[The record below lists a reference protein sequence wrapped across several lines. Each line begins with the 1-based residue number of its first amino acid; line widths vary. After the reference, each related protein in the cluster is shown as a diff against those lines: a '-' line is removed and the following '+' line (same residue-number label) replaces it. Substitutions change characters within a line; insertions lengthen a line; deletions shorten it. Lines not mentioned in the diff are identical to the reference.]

1 MNRLIDILTFDPK
14 HVITMAQA
22 NFWIFFAVIFFIY
35 SLIHKRTRIRSAY
48 LILVSLFFYY
58 KTSGFFIGVLAFTT
72 IYNYFLGL
80 TIGRHRNEKPKAAQ
94 AWMVIGI
101 TINVIILCY
110 FKYMYFFT
118 DIYNSLV
125 GANAQVFNV
134 LGFVG
139 NGFKDYGYFSVD
151 SIIMPLGISFY
162 TFKTI
167 AYLVEVKKGEINP
180 VKSFTDFSFFVTFF
194 PSLVQGPIE
203 RGKDFIPQINAKLQ
217 ITKEMFGIGTFLI
230 LKGLIKK
237 MILADYIA
245 VHFLNKV
252 FEDPETYSGMTN
264 IFALMGYSL
273 QVYADFAGYTDM
285 AVGVALLM
293 GYKLRHNFNEPYKAV
308 SCGDF
313 WKRWHITLS
322 SWLKDFIYIPLGGNR
337 NGSYGSWIIVGLSLV
352 FCIFAIDN
360 HVVLSVLMGS
370 FIFMFFLL
378 IVYEPFRFHFNRN
391 INLMLTMLIG
401 GLWHGASWNF
411 VIWGGLNGVGI
422 LVYKYWSKISPY
434 EKINHWLVI
443 GFKVLITW
451 LFITYTRLYFR
462 MPDIDST
469 LIWYDQVMYNMK
481 FSWKSIEILWQYFQ
495 WPVIIILLGYAMHW
509 TPTRAKNWLQGTF
522 VQSPVWAKALAV
534 ITVAFVC
541 YQTYSADFV
550 AFIYMSF

>member
-1 MNRLIDILTFDPK
+1 MNRLIDLLTFDPK

-22 NFWIFFAVIFFIY
+22 NFWILFAVVFFIY
-35 SLIHKRTRIRSAY
+35 SLIYKRTRIRTAY

-58 KTSGFFIGVLAFTT
+58 KSSGFFVGVLAFTT
-72 IYNYFLGL
+72 IYNYFIGL
-80 TIGRHRNEKPKAAQ
+80 TVAKHRLNKPKAAQ
-94 AWMVIGI
+94 TWMVIGI
-101 TINVIILCY
+101 VINVLILCY

-118 DIYNSLV
+118 DIYNGLV
-125 GANAQVFNV
+125 GGNARVFDI
-134 LGFVG
+134 LAFTG
-139 NGFKDYGYFSVD
+139 NGFQQYGYFNVD

-167 AYLVEVKKGEINP
+167 AYLVEVKKGEIEA
-180 VKSFTDFSFFVTFF
+180 VRSFSDFSFFVTFF
-194 PSLVQGPIE
+194 PSLVQGPIM

-217 ITKEMFGIGTFLI
+217 VTKEQFGTGVYLF
-230 LKGLIKK
+230 LKGMIKK

-285 AVGVALLM
+285 AIGVALLM
-293 GYKLRHNFNEPYKAV
+293 GYKLSHNFNEPYKAV
-308 SCGDF
+308 SVGDF

-337 NGSYGSWIIVGLSLV
+337 TGSIGSWIIVGLSLV
-352 FCIFAIDN
+352 FCMFAIDD
-360 HVVLSVLMGS
+360 HIVLSIIMGS
-370 FIFMFFLL
+370 FIFMFFLI

-411 VIWGGLNGVGI
+411 VIWGGLNGIGI

-434 EKINHWLVI
+434 EKVNHWLII
-443 GFKVLITW
+443 GFKIIVTW

-462 MPDIDST
+462 MPDLDST
-469 LIWYDQVMYNMK
+469 MLWYGQVLNDLNLNFK
-481 FSWKSIEILWQYFQ
+481 AIGILWEYFQ
-495 WPVIIILLGYAMHW
+495 WPVIVILLGYALHW
-509 TPTRAKNWLQGTF
+509 TPTKAKGWIQGTF
-522 VQSPVWAKALAV
+522 IKSPIWVKGLAAV
-534 ITVAFVC
+534 LITFIC